1 MSSYLGER
9 FTLDHVFKGQITT
22 CLAMRETLVHAWVHE
37 GLRDWLDEKK
47 KVLEQLRDAKPKDAP
62 NGIWPDSSA
71 MSFEPSFFIAC
82 FVNKRHAVRKRL
94 FLPIHL

>member
-1 MSSYLGER
+1 MCLR
-9 FTLDHVFKGQITT
+9 AKITT
-22 CLAMRETLVHAWVHE
+22 CLVMRETLVYAWVHD

-62 NGIWPDSSA
+62 NGICPDYSA

-82 FVNKRHAVRKRL
+82 FVNKHHAVRKRL